1 MEHIAKALGNQKLV
15 NRVANA
21 ATLTTLKQQQQLQEQ
36 QQQELL
42 PGLRL
47 LTKQTNAHSHTHT
60 KHNHKHTHTLKAFA
74 EFVLF
79 SLLSFSYVF
88 FKCLYMYFLLC
99 NLILNILKPITAD

>member
-15 NRVANA
+15 NRVPNA

-47 LTKQTNAHSHTHT
+47 LTKQTNAHSNTHTHIHT
-60 KHNHKHTHTLKAFA
+60 TINTHT
-74 EFVLF
+74 
-79 SLLSFSYVF
+79 S
-88 FKCLYMYFLLC
+88 
-99 NLILNILKPITAD
+99 